1 MSIRASAFSPPAT
14 MPSDA
19 TAAALLKTAAE
30 KARCNSCSDDIAA
43 FQDGLC
49 LRRLVE
55 QDLERR
61 DIGVPLDQR
70 RPGTEASDRVPI
82 ERPYR
87 RGDPGA
93 VGIDQA
99 GPARIESGEVNLG
112 HRVRGHCRDIGARIE
127 PVIDRVDM
135 DIVDVEEQLAA
146 GAAGNGGDEI
156 PFA

>member
-19 TAAALLKTAAE
+19 TAAASLKTAAAE
-30 KARCNSCSDDIAA
+30 KARCNSCSDGIAA
-43 FQDGLC
+43 LQDGLC
-49 LRRLVE
+49 LRRLAE

-70 RPGTEASDRVPI
+70 RPGAEASDRVPI
-82 ERPYR
+82 KRPYR
-87 RGDPGA
+87 RSDPGA

-99 GPARIESGEVNLG
+99 GTARIESGEVTLG

-127 PVIDRVDM
+127 PVIC
-135 DIVDVEEQLAA
+135 LLYT
-146 GAAGNGGDEI
+146 
-156 PFA
+156 